1 LGSDFLLIIFGAQAM
16 NIERP
21 VKGKTENGSS
31 AGPAWGSDYL
41 AQVIKAL
48 ELKYVALTP
57 GASFRGLHD
66 SLVNHLDNTDP
77 QMLLCLHEEH
87 TVSIAHGY
95 TKVTGKPMGAIVH
108 TNVGLMHA
116 TMAIFN
122 AWCDRVPVL
131 VFGATGAV
139 DAAKRRPWIEWIH
152 TSRDQGALVRDFTK
166 WDDQPAS
173 LEAAAESMLRAS
185 MIAQTAP
192 RAPVYVCFD
201 VSLQE
206 APLPEN
212 IGLPQMSRF
221 KVPAPALPPADEVA
235 QTAALLANAKN
246 PVILIGRVSRGTEG
260 WQQRVALAEQLGAR
274 VLTDLKLG
282 AAFPTAHPLHAA
294 PPGLRLSKQGLAVL
308 READVV
314 LSLDWVD
321 LAGTLKTVWPD
332 GKPPAKI
339 IQCSVDPYIH
349 RGWSMDYQG
358 LAPMDVQIMCEPEA
372 LVPGLLDA
380 LKTNHAASSRSYAP
394 TVQAD
399 AAPPMDADKEIGIR
413 DFGRM
418 IKRMFAEEKVCLIR
432 LPLGWAGVDCDFNH
446 PLDFLGIDGGGG
458 VGSGPGMA
466 IGAALALQ
474 GSDRLPV
481 AILGDGDF
489 MMGVSAIWTAARYKI
504 PLLIL
509 VSNNRSFFNDE
520 IHQERVAIQRDRP
533 VENKSIGL
541 HIGEPDIDIAAIATA
556 QGATGIGPV
565 RRAGDLEQVLTDA
578 IAAVKA
584 GQTCVVDIRVRP
596 GYGTD
601 A

>member
-1 LGSDFLLIIFGAQAM
+1 MD
-16 NIERP
+16 IERP
-21 VKGKTENGSS
+21 VKGGSETL
-31 AGPAWGSDYL
+31 AWGSDYL
-41 AQVIKAL
+41 AQVIRAL
-48 ELKYVALTP
+48 DLKYVALTP

-66 SLVNHLDNTDP
+66 SLVNHLGNADP

-87 TVSIAHGY
+87 AVSIAHGY

-122 AWCDRVPVL
+122 AWCDRMPVL
-131 VFGATGAV
+131 IFGATGAV

-152 TSRDQGALVRDFTK
+152 TSKDQGALVRDFTK

-173 LEAAAESMLRAS
+173 LAAAAESMLRAS

-192 RAPVYVCFD
+192 KAPVYVCFD

-206 APLPEN
+206 ESSPGKMSLPE
-212 IGLPQMSRF
+212 MSRF
-221 KVPAPALPPADEVA
+221 KLPAPAQPPTEEL
-235 QTAALLANAKN
+235 QQAATLLAGAKN
-246 PVILIGRVSRGTEG
+246 PLILVGRVSRSLDG
-260 WQQRVALAEQLGAR
+260 WRQRIELAEHFNAK

-282 AAFPTAHPLHAA
+282 AAFPTDHPLHAA
-294 PPGLRLSKQGLAVL
+294 APGLHLSRQGLQAL

-321 LAGTLKTVWPD
+321 LAGTLKTAWPD
-332 GKPPAKI
+332 GKPSAQI

-358 LAPMDVQIMCEPEA
+358 LAPMDVQLLCEPDA
-372 LVPGLLDA
+372 LVPTLLA
-380 LKTNHAASSRSYAP
+380 VAKKRPAGPRSYTPAP
-394 TVQAD
+394 KAKESAEMNPT
-399 AAPPMDADKEIGIR
+399 KEIGIR
-413 DFGRM
+413 DFGWLIQR
-418 IKRMFAEEKVCLIR
+418 ITAKEKTCLIR
-432 LPLGWAGVDCDFNH
+432 LPLGWAGATCRFNH
-446 PLDFLGIDGGGG
+446 PLDFLGADGGGG

-489 MMGVSAIWTAARYKI
+489 MMGVSAIWTAARYQV

-520 IHQERVAIQRDRP
+520 IHQEKVAIHRDRP
-533 VENKSIGL
+533 VENKWIGQ
-541 HIGEPDIDIAAIATA
+541 HIGEPDIDIAAIARA
-556 QGATGIGPV
+556 QGAIGMGPV
-565 RRAGDLEQVLTDA
+565 LRAGDLEAVLVDA
-578 IAAVKA
+578 IATVKA
-584 GQTCVVDIRVRP
+584 GQTCVVDVRVRP
-596 GYGTD
+596 EYD
-601 A
+601 ME